1 MALARRTKSAGLLA
15 RLRNPRHPEDA
26 TIEGRLGLLTTLAEG
41 NEREHDWIHRNLQ
54 WGPTEPAEAGGGG
67 GSAQQVIRPVPIC
80 TIVAE
85 MDQIKPPVSIV
96 AFPIWNRNPVRHLE
110 GVPEDAVVRRI
121 TGTVYVEPYS
131 GGVPQV
137 FLVDC
142 RPKAQPLYVPGG
154 SLLGFDVGFGRYG
167 DGVDPMSERKK
178 FRIDVFVF
186 QEEAGA
192 AELTAI
198 VPDGSAAFMSSRTVL
213 SDALLSAYEAKDS
226 GLRFK
231 CNLTFSG

>member
-1 MALARRTKSAGLLA
+1 MALKRQSNIAPYFQ
-15 RLRNPRHPEDA
+15 RLRRPKQPADA
-26 TIEGRLGLLTTLAEG
+26 TLDGQIGLLTKIGEG
-41 NEREHDWIHRNLQ
+41 LDRDVEWAFRNFQ
-54 WGPTEPAEAGGGG
+54 WGPTEQPQVAGGGG
-67 GSAQQVIRPVPIC
+67 GAREIIRPVPVC
-80 TIVAE
+80 SLVAE
-85 MDQIKPPVSIV
+85 MDQILPAMHEVS
-96 AFPIWNRNPVRHLE
+96 FPIWNRDPVRHLE
-110 GVPEDAVVRRI
+110 GVPEDAVIRRV

-154 SLLGFDVGFGRYG
+154 SLLGFDVGFGRFG

-186 QEEAGA
+186 QEEGGA
-192 AELTAI
+192 AELTAM

-213 SDALLSAYEAKDS
+213 SDALLTAYQDS